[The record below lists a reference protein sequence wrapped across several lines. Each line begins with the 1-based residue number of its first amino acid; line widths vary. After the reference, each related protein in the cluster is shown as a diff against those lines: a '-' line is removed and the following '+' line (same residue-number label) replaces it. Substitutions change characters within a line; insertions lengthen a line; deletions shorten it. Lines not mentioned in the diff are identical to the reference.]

1 MALLAKRDAEEIRD
15 RGHNARF
22 HAMVRDIAKQ
32 VNWAGEKLGEEDWKR
47 LLLAAKFG
55 QKVVPNP
62 LTGLGFVVMNQRRSR
77 TLTNAEM
84 EELIGEIEAFGAEH
98 AVDWSDDESE

>member
-1 MALLAKRDAEEIRD
+1 MALLAKRDAAEIRD

-32 VNWAGEKLGEEDWKR
+32 VKWAGELLGEEDWKR

-62 LTGLGFVVMNQRRSR
+62 LTGIGFLVMNERRSR

-84 EELIGEIEAFGAEH
+84 EEMIGEIEAFGAEH
-98 AVDWSDDESE
+98 GVDWTDDESE